1 MGAREYTNS
10 ANLVPVSMKTRVGC
24 EEMALESSGK
34 NMLPETHQTQT
45 HSLAEGA
52 GKSGDSERQGGSG
65 VALGLRKESRP
76 DVFSNRG
83 STERPW
89 AREKGQMASFTKRI
103 LKVVTWCSLE
113 DKGAFR
119 ALLRS
124 WTPFFPPLSFFC
136 FFFF

>member
-24 EEMALESSGK
+24 GEMALESSGK
-34 NMLPETHQTQT
+34 NMLPETQQTQT

-52 GKSGDSERQGGSG
+52 GKSGDSERQGGSR

-83 STERPW
+83 STEGPW
-89 AREKGQMASFTKRI
+89 ARVKGQMASFTKR
-103 LKVVTWCSLE
+103 
-113 DKGAFR
+113 F
-119 ALLRS
+119 
-124 WTPFFPPLSFFC
+124 
-136 FFFF
+136 